1 MLPGAAR
8 RVKPARIHAETG
20 KGITM
25 GLCRRSFS
33 DSHSVPTDENRRILR
48 DFRRF
53 FRQGLQYRHLT
64 RRLYEHLTRCC
75 GFVVR
80 RRRRGF
86 YETYIENP
94 DGLLRFLDQFD
105 RRAGCPSAET
115 GSTDWLEGEH
125 ADLNNA
131 MVDAVRGMIA
141 AFRDY
146 AHRKLA
152 EGHPVRR
159 CA

>member
-1 MLPGAAR
+1 MRANV
-8 RVKPARIHAETG
+8 RVSADSCCTPA
-20 KGITM
+20 
-25 GLCRRSFS
+25 
-33 DSHSVPTDENRRILR
+33 ENERYILR
-48 DFRRF
+48 DWRRF

-64 RRLYEHLTRCC
+64 RRLYEHLTHNC

-80 RRRRGF
+80 RGKGGF
-86 YETYIENP
+86 YEAYIGDP
-94 DGLLRFLDQFD
+94 AGLLSFLDQFD
-105 RRAGCPSAET
+105 RRAGCLSAET

-131 MVDAVRGMIA
+131 MVDTVRGLIP

-146 AHRKLA
+146 AERELA
-152 EGHPVRR
+152 ERRPVRL